1 MRRSSQAGLA
11 GALLLLP
18 LLVRAE
24 LVDRVAAVVNNDII
38 TLSEL
43 QKRAAP
49 EMTRVAQES
58 SGTERG
64 QKQALV
70 MKKALDAMI
79 DEKLVDSE
87 LRELKV
93 SISDKE
99 VDAAVEEV
107 KKSYNLT
114 DEQLSLAVAKEGLTL
129 NEYRE
134 QMRKQI
140 ARYKLINEKVRK
152 NVKVSDADVKSEYD
166 RMTRSEGEDYEVH
179 VRHILISVPRSAPPP
194 QVEEARRKATAIAAE
209 ARQPGV
215 ELRRA
220 GEEAERGQ
228 QLVRRRRPRLLQA
241 RHDGPGVREGGVLP
255 EDRRG
260 IGAGTDP
267 VRLARAE
274 AGGDPEAG
282 HEAPRRRPA
291 GDRGA
296 ASPAAG
302 RAAHDPV
309 HGDAPQRR
317 GGGEEDAER
326 APPRPAVR
334 GSASRSEIRPE
345 SAPRWWTARWRHPA
359 RPSGA
364 GPGGVRGRPDF
375 ERLAVSPEAT
385 CPSSRGAALPA
396 EGPGAGGGD
405 RSCGQGSSAGKA
417 DRAPAGKA
425 QLAYVTGGRG
435 GGAPGRAGRAVH
447 RSGVE
452 GADQPR
458 PGCASWGTP
467 SCSRRPSAARC

>member
-49 EMTRVAQES
+49 EITRVAQES
-58 SGTERG
+58 SGTERS
-64 QKQALV
+64 QKQSLV

-129 NEYRE
+129 TEYRE

-152 NVKVSDADVKSEYD
+152 NIKVSEADVKSEYD
-166 RMTRSEGEDYEVH
+166 RMMRSEGEDYEVH
-179 VRHILISVPRSAPPP
+179 IRHILIAVSRSAPQP

-215 ELRRA
+215 DFAELAKKRSEGSSSSDGGDLGFFKRGTMVPEFEKVA
-220 GEEAERGQ
+220 FSLKTGE
-228 QLVRRRRPRLLQA
+228 VS
-241 RHDGPGVREGGVLP
+241 
-255 EDRRG
+255 
-260 IGAGTDP
+260 DP
-267 VRLARAE
+267 VRTQFGWHVLKLEEIRKLGMKPLAEVR
-274 AGGDPEAG
+274 PEI
-282 HEAPRRRPA
+282 EERLRR
-291 GDRGA
+291 
-296 ASPAAG
+296 
-302 RAAHDPV
+302 
-309 HGDAPQRR
+309 QQ
-317 GGGEEDAER
+317 AER
-326 APPRPAVR
+326 LTTQYMETLRNAAV
-334 GSASRSEIRPE
+334 
-345 SAPRWWTARWRHPA
+345 
-359 RPSGA
+359 
-364 GPGGVRGRPDF
+364 
-375 ERLAVSPEAT
+375 
-385 CPSSRGAALPA
+385 
-396 EGPGAGGGD
+396 
-405 RSCGQGSSAGKA
+405 
-417 DRAPAGKA
+417 
-425 QLAYVTGGRG
+425 
-435 GGAPGRAGRAVH
+435 
-447 RSGVE
+447 VE
-452 GADQPR
+452 KKM
-458 PGCASWGTP
+458 
-467 SCSRRPSAARC
+467 